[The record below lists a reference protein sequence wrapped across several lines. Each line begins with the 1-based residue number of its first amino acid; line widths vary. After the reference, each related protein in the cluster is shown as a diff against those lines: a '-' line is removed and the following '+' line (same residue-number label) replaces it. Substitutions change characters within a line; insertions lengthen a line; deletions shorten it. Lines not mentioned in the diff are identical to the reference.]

1 MDNSNDKASPGQPL
15 RAPRAETWNGMVD
28 AGNAYRA
35 GRLNVGAPPP
45 TRPRQTDLVRI
56 KNNSGADRARG
67 EILLIDGKAITD
79 LTDEHIWLLG
89 DEPTADGY
97 FAILKEP
104 IASGGVGVS
113 QVSGCCLAMVDVS
126 DTDHTRAK
134 AAAGLYLLE
143 SSTDG
148 PLEILYQP
156 GTTGEVECVVRFAG
170 GSGGASL
177 FGFKTTSA
185 MVSNIATGNVY
196 PLSDTVFSTP
206 TLTSQTIVSSI
217 LFGDLPVDTIGYCVK
232 DGSQY
237 QILIPG
243 CAPEAEY
250 V

>member
-1 MDNSNDKASPGQPL
+1 VDNSNDKASPGQPF
-15 RAPRAETWNGMVD
+15 RAPRSETWNGMVD

-134 AAAGLYLLE
+134 AAAGLYMLE
-143 SSTDG
+143 SSADG

-156 GTTGEVECVVRFAG
+156 GTTGEVECVVRFASIGGGGGELYRFELAANFSSGTTVAATIKTMG
-170 GSGGASL
+170 GSTVGTGISL
-177 FGFKTTSA
+177 TDPEAIFLGLP
-185 MVSNIATGNVY
+185 TG
-196 PLSDTVFSTP
+196 SK
-206 TLTSQTIVSSI
+206 
-217 LFGDLPVDTIGYCVK
+217 GYCVLQ
-232 DGSQY
+232 GGTYYAIQAA
-237 QILIPG
+237 
-243 CAPEAEY
+243 CAAEEGY